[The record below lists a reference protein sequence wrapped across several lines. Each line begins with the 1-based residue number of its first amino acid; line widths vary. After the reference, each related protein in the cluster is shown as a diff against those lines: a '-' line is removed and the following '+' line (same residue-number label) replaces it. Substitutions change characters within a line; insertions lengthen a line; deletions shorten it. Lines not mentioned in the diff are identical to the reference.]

1 MFLLGKRESH
11 FVLLLWATVLACS
24 KDLWVTTFALASNT
38 IPARRISIVTGGNGY
53 VGREIIQVLL
63 QQQPQQQQLD
73 NPSSMSSQSQIRD
86 DIYCLVRPS
95 RVEEETAYWKSK
107 SNHVRV
113 MPYDMLDGGATI
125 SKALTAAHYRG
136 TNSDGEEGEDDST
149 MTPSCV
155 VYHVASVFGPS
166 DNHIQT
172 AKDNVK
178 GTEDLVEAIATTK
191 NTRLVLTSSMAAVR
205 GSGQDPSNGQY
216 YTHQDWNT
224 LSSLEDNNWGSSY
237 QWSKAE
243 SERRAWLLTKQHDIP
258 MTSMC
263 PSFVFGPP
271 SSDGVMSNSY
281 SIQLVRQW
289 LRGEST
295 VQSRLC
301 VDIRDCAQAHVAAGT
316 QPNAIGQR
324 YIVSHEKR
332 VPSNAMAQALQTV
345 CHETGLGKPDAITFD
360 ATYSGGAIPI
370 GSREAETL
378 ERLRRDLGIT
388 LRPVQE
394 T

>member
-1 MFLLGKRESH
+1 MILLRKRESH
-11 FVLLLWATVLACS
+11 FLLLVWATVLACP
-24 KDLWVTTFALASNT
+24 KNLWVTTFALASNT
-38 IPARRISIVTGGNGY
+38 LPSRRTSIVTGGNGY

-63 QQQPQQQQLD
+63 QQQAQQQLD
-73 NPSSMSSQSQIRD
+73 TTSTTSSQSQIRD
-86 DIYCLVRPS
+86 EIYCLVRPS

-125 SKALTAAHYRG
+125 TKALTAAHLRD
-136 TNSDGEEGEDDST
+136 TNSEEGEDDST
-149 MTPSCV
+149 ILQSCV

-166 DNHIQT
+166 DNHMQI
-172 AKDNVK
+172 AKENVK
-178 GTEDLVEAIATTK
+178 GTEDVVEAMANFPTK
-191 NTRLVLTSSMAAVR
+191 NIRLVLTSSMAAVR
-205 GSGQDPSNGQY
+205 GSGQVPSNGQY

-243 SERRAWLLTKQHDIP
+243 SERRAWLLARQHAIP
-258 MTSMC
+258 MTSIC
-263 PSFVFGPP
+263 PAFVFGPP

-289 LRGEST
+289 VRGESA

-316 QPNAIGQR
+316 QPQAIGKR
-324 YIVSHEKR
+324 YIVSHEER
-332 VPSNAMAQALQTV
+332 VSSNAMAEALQKV
-345 CHETGLGKPDAITFD
+345 CHETGLGNPDAITCD
-360 ATYSGGAIPI
+360 AAYSGGAIPI

-378 ERLRRDLGIT
+378 ERLRRDLEIT